1 MNIDAFIPKRGEIVY
16 HIKSIRHP
24 TEDPTEDPTKGLKW
38 ESGLKWKSDN
48 GLKSENYFFNLL
60 LDSSILELQLAEPHY
75 QRQRP
80 ENNISSD
87 LEYVTFR
94 YNPHYNNAKL
104 SIKPRANSKGGRHR
118 HRATFRQRRLKR
130 RATRRTRRRV

>member
-16 HIKSIRHP
+16 DIKSIRH
-24 TEDPTEDPTKGLKW
+24 PTKGLKW
-38 ESGLKWKSDN
+38 ESHN
-48 GLKSENYFFNLL
+48 GIKLSENDFFNL
-60 LDSSILELQLAEPHY
+60 LDSSILELQLAP
-75 QRQRP
+75 RQRP
-80 ENNISSD
+80 EDNISSD

-94 YNPHYNNAKL
+94 YNPPFNVANL
-104 SIKPRANSKGGRHR
+104 TIKPRANSKGGRHR